1 MTAQQYNEAVED
13 LERHE
18 ALEAS
23 RRRAGIETDMHRW
36 LHGGEV
42 RD

>member
-1 MTAQQYNEAVED
+1 MLARAYNEACDD

-18 ALEAS
+18 ALEAR
-23 RRRAGIETDMHRW
+23 RRRAGIETDTERMLR
-36 LHGGEV
+36 GGEV

>member
-1 MTAQQYNEAVED
+1 MLARTYNEACDD

-18 ALEAS
+18 ALEAQ
-23 RRRAGIETDMHRW
+23 RRRAGIATDMDR
-36 LHGGEV
+36 LLRGGEV